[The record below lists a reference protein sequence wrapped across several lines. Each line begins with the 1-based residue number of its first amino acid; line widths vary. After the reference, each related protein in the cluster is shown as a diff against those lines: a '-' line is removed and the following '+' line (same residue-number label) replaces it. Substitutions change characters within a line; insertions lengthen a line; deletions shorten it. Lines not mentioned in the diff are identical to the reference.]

1 MYKIFVF
8 ILVYFDFSIFIV
20 YVMKEVEQLWFIL
33 YDISDIE
40 CRIIYFIGYVVF
52 LMLYVIIVVIVIER
66 YRKICY
72 LLKFQMFV
80 FMVKC
85 VCLVCVGFVCVSG
98 LFFFFMIGNWYV
110 IMEGC
115 MIF

>member
-72 LLKFQMFV
+72 LLFIEVLDVCFYGEMCLFSLCWFCLCEWFV
-80 FMVKC
+80 F
-85 VCLVCVGFVCVSG
+85 
-98 LFFFFMIGNWYV
+98 FFYDW
-110 IMEGC
+110 
-115 MIF
+115 